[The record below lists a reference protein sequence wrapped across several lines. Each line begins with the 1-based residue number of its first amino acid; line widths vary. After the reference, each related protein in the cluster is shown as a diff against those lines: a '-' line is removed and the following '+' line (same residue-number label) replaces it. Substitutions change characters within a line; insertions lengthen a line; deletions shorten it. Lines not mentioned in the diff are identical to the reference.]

1 MVERKVII
9 DKLNDL
15 VGSKIDI
22 ITDTNPFLK
31 IFKPF
36 IDKAAD
42 NYICKIDKFLQ
53 MI

>member
-9 DKLNDL
+9 DKLNEL
-15 VGSKIDI
+15 VSSKITI

-36 IDKAAD
+36 IERLLIITFIKLI
-42 NYICKIDKFLQ
+42 NFFK
-53 MI
+53 